1 MLEKKDLELIAETV
15 DRIIEKRI
23 EPLKK
28 DIAVLKTDVAVLKA
42 DVDGLKSMDKLILDE
57 VEREHNI
64 TEKGINKVQ
73 KNLDELN
80 QYYKITKLENDNI
93 SLILRMTQGF
103 SKRLEAL
110 ERKMA

>member
-28 DIAVLKTDVAVLKA
+28 DIAVLKA